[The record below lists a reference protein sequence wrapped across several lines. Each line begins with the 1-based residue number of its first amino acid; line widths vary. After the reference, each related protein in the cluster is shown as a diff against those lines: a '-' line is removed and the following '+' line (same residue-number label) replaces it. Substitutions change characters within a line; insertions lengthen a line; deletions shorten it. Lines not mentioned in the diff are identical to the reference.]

1 MYGNYDLPFSIEKG
15 GISVSMEKREKLWI
29 YKRRFGEDKA
39 EKQIIGD
46 GKYININPVEPLNTP
61 KELTPNL
68 MIEFEKSLLLAGG
81 TIKTIFLTF
90 PIEIG
95 VFISDKENTNIL
107 LLDVFTQAR
116 QKFTLY
122 GSVSN
127 GIICKH
133 WKSAIYSISPS
144 TDPMQEGI
152 LELTL
157 RNTTSEWVSISK
169 AIFNAYGMKLYYE
182 DSVFMKAH
190 MDILSKN
197 TAETSF
203 DVHRNR
209 GGLKIFHQKNLNT
222 GKEAIE
228 VYNRKLVIVPL
239 KFEMRVG
246 F

>member
-1 MYGNYDLPFSIEKG
+1 MYGNYDLPFSLEKG
-15 GISVSMEKREKLWI
+15 GISVSMEMSEKMWI
-29 YKRRFGEDKA
+29 YKRAFREDKV

-46 GKYININPVEPLNTP
+46 GKYIIINPVEPLNTP
-61 KELTPNL
+61 KELTSNL
-68 MIEFEKSLLLAGG
+68 MIMFEKTLFLAGG

-95 VFISDKENTNIL
+95 VFISDKKNTNIL
-107 LLDVFTQAR
+107 LLDVFTQTR
-116 QKFTLY
+116 QEFTLY

-133 WKSAIYSISPS
+133 WKSAIYSTSPS
-144 TDPMQEGI
+144 SDPMQEGI
-152 LELTL
+152 IELTL
-157 RNTTSEWVSISK
+157 RNTTSDWVSISN

-182 DSVFMKAH
+182 DCVFMHAH

-203 DVHRNR
+203 DIHHIGEGFKTFRQN
-209 GGLKIFHQKNLNT
+209 NLNS

-239 KFEMRVG
+239 KFEMRLG